1 MITIIINKFL
11 EFLGIKRV
19 GSGTLILRTLLKKPL
34 SNTEIRQVAF
44 DNRTN
49 NSRYHKKFKK
59 GLKNYDKITPIKKVP
74 PGWFCCG
81 VNGLLHNDMISYN
94 KKLKKYEITETG
106 KLNINTPYTKKPV
119 LSHKEYTKRINRL
132 QDRIQEIWYKNNNS
146 YLARYLYNF
155 LDAING
161 ELTEKGWENF
171 DTYSNNFFEDYCQ
184 TLELLKKINSHYGY
198 KAENKAIKYGLIEL
212 TNIEGSKND
221 K

>member
-19 GSGTLILRTLLKKPL
+19 SSGTLILRALLDKPL
-34 SNTEIRQVAF
+34 TNTEIRQIAF

-49 NSRYHKKFKK
+49 NSRFHKDFIFKDEPFK
-59 GLKNYDKITPIKKVP
+59 PAKYLVKKVP
-74 PGWFCCG
+74 TGWFCCG
-81 VNGLLHNDMISYN
+81 VNGLLNNNMISYN
-94 KKLKKYEITETG
+94 EKLKKYEITETG
-106 KLNINTPYTKKPV
+106 KLNINTPYTIKPV
-119 LSHKEYTKRINRL
+119 LSHKEYTKRINIL
-132 QDRIQEIWYKNNNS
+132 QDRIQEIWHKNNNS

-171 DTYSNNFFEDYCQ
+171 DTYSNNFFEDYSQ

-198 KAENKAIKYGLIEL
+198 KAEKKAVQYGLIEIVE
-212 TNIEGSKND
+212 NREGLN
-221 K
+221 